1 MFRLYKPIFEVCKV
15 LFMGNILSL
24 IELANA
30 KLLRDQQG
38 TWSKGSITY
47 YEAMF
52 DELREVKA
60 EIESGRQCYLE
71 DELGDILWVYLCM
84 LKHMEVEGKI
94 SFEQVF
100 ERSLEKYQT
109 RMVGMELGKS
119 WELIKQEQKESL
131 KKQQLKLEEQESC

>member
-1 MFRLYKPIFEVCKV
+1 MLD
-15 LFMGNILSL
+15 
-24 IELANA
+24 
-30 KLLRDQQG
+30 KLLQVVDKKIIRDQKG
-38 TWSKGSITY
+38 TWSKGSVTY

-100 ERSLEKYQT
+100 ERSLEKYQA
-109 RMVGMELGKS
+109 RMSGMEIGKS

-131 KKQQLKLEEQESC
+131 KKQQLKLEGQESR